1 MTRITVFQ
9 FAALVCWLL
18 MSFGG
23 LQAQQKVTYWQDV
36 RPILQ
41 QHCVKCHSPGEVGPF
56 PLRTYDEALSHASFI
71 AHVTRTRY
79 MPPWK
84 ADTAF
89 RHFANE
95 NVLSEQEIATIAA
108 WVAGGK
114 EEGEAPREPRKGRNG
129 FRRGDPST
137 PQVSWDT
144 SRLRVGMRR
153 AFVIPGTNREE
164 FRFFHIP
171 LRNADTLF
179 VRSIRFIPG
188 NRKLVHHARIMCD
201 TSGLTE
207 GIDGLSAEDPHSFEY
222 QTKPLSDPFLYGWV
236 PGNDRI
242 RFPEGMVKKILP
254 GTALILNIHYSPSQ
268 TAQTDSSSVEFELT
282 GADGKVELRTFTMTE
297 ELISNKPFR
306 IPAEERKTF
315 YMLSEPLPDDM
326 ALVTIMPHM
335 HLLGKSFKAFS
346 VTPGGD
352 VVPLVHVPDWDFNW
366 QMTYQFPASL
376 TLPRGSVIYANAE
389 YDNTRSNPRNPNLP
403 SKDTGQGWGTKDEMM
418 NLVIYYVPGR
428 LPQP

>member
-1 MTRITVFQ
+1 MRPTLISLPSFVLTLLVMTHPM
-9 FAALVCWLL
+9 LP
-18 MSFGG
+18 
-23 LQAQQKVTYWQDV
+23 AQEKVTYWQHV

-41 QHCVKCHSPGEVGPF
+41 QHCVTCHSPGEVGPF
-56 PLRTYDEALSHASFI
+56 PLRTFDEVLSHAGFI

-114 EEGEAPREPRKGRNG
+114 EEGAAPREPRKSKAV
-129 FRRGDPST
+129 RRTMEPSGL
-137 PQVSWDT
+137 PSIVND
-144 SRLRVGMRR
+144 RLRVSMRH
-153 AFVIPGTNREE
+153 AFPIPANNREE
-164 FRFFHIP
+164 FRFFHVP
-171 LRNADTLF
+171 LRNNDTLY

-207 GIDGLSAEDPHSFEY
+207 GIDGLSAEDPHSVDF

-242 RFPEGMVKKILP
+242 QFPEGMVKKILP

-268 TAQTDSSSVEFELT
+268 TSQTDSSSVEFELT
-282 GADGKVELRTFTMTE
+282 GPEGKVELKTFTMTE

-306 IPAEERKTF
+306 IAAEERKTF
-315 YMLSEPLPDDM
+315 YMLSEPLLEDIS
-326 ALVTIMPHM
+326 LVTIMPHM

-346 VTPGGD
+346 VLPAGD
-352 VVPLVHVPDWDFNW
+352 VAPLVHVPDWDFNW
-366 QMTYQFPASL
+366 QMTYQYPSL
-376 TLPRGSVIYANAE
+376 LSIPKGSVIYATAE
-389 YDNTRSNPRNPNLP
+389 YDNTRSNPRNPNIP
-403 SKDTGQGWGTKDEMM
+403 SRETGQGWGTKDEMM
-418 NLVIYYVPGR
+418 NLVIYYVPGLGR
-428 LPQP
+428 KP

>member
-1 MTRITVFQ
+1 MKCRAVGS
-9 FAALVCWLL
+9 LL
-18 MSFGG
+18 MFHAFLVGVEP
-23 LQAQQKVTYWQDV
+23 LRAQAPVTYWQDV
-36 RPILQ
+36 HPILQ
-41 QHCVKCHSPGEVGPF
+41 QHCVKCHRPGEVGPF
-56 PLRTYDEALSHASFI
+56 PLRTYAEAAPKAAMLAR
-71 AHVTRTRY
+71 VTGMRY

-89 RHFANE
+89 RHFADE
-95 NVLSEQEIATIAA
+95 NVLSEREIATIAA

-114 EEGEAPREPRKGRNG
+114 VEGEAPKEPRRSKAARKVAEPIGQ
-129 FRRGDPST
+129 PSIGN
-137 PQVSWDT
+137 D
-144 SRLRVGMRR
+144 RLRVSMRR
-153 AFVIPGTNREE
+153 AFSIPGSNREE

-171 LRNADTLF
+171 LRNTDTLF
-179 VRSIRFIPG
+179 VRAIRFIPG

-207 GIDGLSAEDPHSFEY
+207 GIDGLSAEDPHSFDY

-268 TAQTDSSSVEFELT
+268 TPQTDSSSVEFELT
-282 GADGKVELRTFTMTE
+282 GPEGKVELRTFTMTE

-306 IPAEERKTF
+306 IPAEARKTF
-315 YMLSEPLPDDM
+315 YMLSEPLPEDM
-326 ALVTIMPHM
+326 SLVTIMPHM

-346 VTPGGD
+346 VSPGGD

-366 QMTYQFPASL
+366 QMTYQYLSPL
-376 TLPRGSVIYANAE
+376 PLPRGSVIYANAE

-403 SKDTGQGWGTKDEMM
+403 SKETGQGWGTRDEMM

>member
-1 MTRITVFQ
+1 MNGSAARRLLPLLCVLATRTGR
-9 FAALVCWLL
+9 LV
-18 MSFGG
+18 G
-23 LQAQQKVTYWQDV
+23 QEKVTYWQDV

-41 QHCVKCHSPGEVGPF
+41 HHCVKCHSPGEVGPF
-56 PLRTYDEALSHASFI
+56 PLRTYDEVLSHAGFI

-114 EEGEAPREPRKGRNG
+114 AEGEAPREPRKTKAGRKTVEP
-129 FRRGDPST
+129 PSQ
-137 PQVSWDT
+137 PPSANDRIRVS
-144 SRLRVGMRR
+144 MHR
-153 AFVIPGTNREE
+153 AFSIPGSNREE
-164 FRFFHIP
+164 FRFFHVP
-171 LRNADTLF
+171 LGNQDTLY

-201 TSGLTE
+201 TSGLTA
-207 GIDGLSAEDPHSFEY
+207 GIDGLSAEDPHSFDY

-268 TAQTDSSSVEFELT
+268 TPQTDSSSVELELT
-282 GADGKVELRTFTMTE
+282 GPAGKVELKTFTMTE

-306 IPAEERKTF
+306 IPAEERRTF
-315 YMLSEPLPDDM
+315 YMLSEPLPEDM
-326 ALVTIMPHM
+326 SLVTIMPHM

-346 VTPGGD
+346 VSPQGE
-352 VVPLVHVPDWDFNW
+352 VSPLVHIPDWDFNW
-366 QMTYQFPASL
+366 QMTYQYPSP
-376 TLPRGSVIYANAE
+376 LPLSRGSVIYANAD

-403 SKDTGQGWGTKDEMM
+403 SKETGQGWGTRDEMM

-428 LPQP
+428 LSPQ